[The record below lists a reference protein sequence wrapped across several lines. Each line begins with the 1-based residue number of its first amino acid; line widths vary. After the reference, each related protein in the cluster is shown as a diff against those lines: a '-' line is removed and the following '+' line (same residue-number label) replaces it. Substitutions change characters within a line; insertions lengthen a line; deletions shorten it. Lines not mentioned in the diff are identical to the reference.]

1 MNNLLEIGKLLEVG
15 AHFGHQIRKWNP
27 KMAKY
32 IFTLRNGMHI
42 IDLRKTLILLNLA
55 CEFINKLTKDGG
67 KILFV
72 GTKKQAKNII
82 SEESI
87 RGNQYYVNNR
97 WLGGTLTNFV
107 TIKKSVERLSKI
119 EDFFISSNFSQYTNK
134 EIVKLN
140 KVILKLRKNLYGIK
154 NMVKI
159 PEALFVIDVEN
170 EKIAVKEANKL
181 NIPVIAMID
190 TNSDPEFIDYP
201 IPCNDDSSKVIKL
214 ILAKIIDNCYLNS

>member
-1 MNNLLEIGKLLEVG
+1 MNSLLEIGKLLEVG
-15 AHFGHQIRKWNP
+15 AHFGHQVRKWNP

-42 IDLRKTLILLNLA
+42 IDLRKTLLLLNSA
-55 CEFINKLTKDGG
+55 CEFVYNLTRNGG
-67 KILFV
+67 KILFI

-82 SEESI
+82 SEEASKVF
-87 RGNQYYVNNR
+87 QFYVNNR

-119 EDFFISSNFSQYTNK
+119 EDFFISSNFNQYTNK

-154 NMVKI
+154 GMTNL
-159 PEALFVIDVEN
+159 PEALFVVDVEN
-170 EKIAVKEANKL
+170 EKIAVKEAIKL
-181 NIPVIAMID
+181 NIPIIAMVD
-190 TNSDPEFIDYP
+190 TNSDPEFIQYP

-214 ILAKIIDNCYLNS
+214 ILSKITDNCYLNS